1 MSELLQFI
9 IVAAFGAFC
18 FGCGYLTAFDPTET
32 LTAQGG
38 PRHRRPRNKR
48 RYAA

>member
-18 FGCGYLTAFDPTET
+18 FGCVATSPPTSSHATAGAT
-32 LTAQGG
+32 
-38 PRHRRPRNKR
+38 K
-48 RYAA
+48 

>member
-18 FGCGYLTAFDPTET
+18 FASPPTSSHATAGAT
-32 LTAQGG
+32 
-38 PRHRRPRNKR
+38 K
-48 RYAA
+48 